1 MNFDWSTFLLEIL
14 NFFILLWL
22 LQRFLYRPVLEV
34 IQTRQ
39 RNIQA
44 TLEDAR
50 RLEAEALVTRGAL
63 DARIGD
69 WEAEKARAHARLEE
83 EIAAERQRLLK
94 ALDEDLAEAKAR
106 QTAHDEHERREVL
119 QSMERQALDSGGR
132 FVSRLL
138 QRLGSPQ
145 LEDALV
151 AAALDD
157 LERLP
162 AAEVEKL
169 KAALAANG
177 LEVVSVFPLSDS
189 RRQALEGRLG
199 QLAGQPVHP
208 VYRQEPALMSGLC
221 IHVGSWVLA
230 ANLRDELKFFR
241 ETGSADAG

>member
-50 RLEAEALVTRGAL
+50 RLEAEALATRGAL

-69 WEAEKARAHARLEE
+69 WEAEKARAQARLEE
-83 EIAAERQRLLK
+83 EIAAERQRLLR

-119 QSMERQALDSGGR
+119 QAMERQALDSGGR

-138 QRLGSPQ
+138 QRLGSAQ

-151 AAALDD
+151 AAALEDI
-157 LERLP
+157 ERLP
-162 AAEVEKL
+162 VADIEKL
-169 KAALAANG
+169 KTALAANG

-189 RRQALEGRLG
+189 RRQVLEARLG

-208 VYRQEPALMSGLC
+208 VYRQEPALLSGLC

>member
-1 MNFDWSTFLLEIL
+1 MNFDWTTFLLEIL
-14 NFFILLWL
+14 NFFILLWI
-22 LQRFLYRPVLEV
+22 LQRFLYRPVIEV
-34 IQTRQ
+34 IQARQ

-50 RLEAEALVTRGAL
+50 RLEAEAVATRAAL

-69 WEAEKARAHARLEE
+69 WEAEKARAHAVLDQ
-83 EIAAERQRLLK
+83 EIAAERQRLLQ
-94 ALDEDLAEAKAR
+94 ALEQDLAEAKAR

-132 FVSRLL
+132 FVSRML
-138 QRLGSPQ
+138 QRLGSPE

-157 LERLP
+157 LEGLP
-162 AAEVEKL
+162 PAEIGKL
-169 KAALAANG
+169 KTALAANG
-177 LEVVSVFPLSDS
+177 LEVVSVYPLSDPH
-189 RRQALEGRLG
+189 RQALETRLG
-199 QLAGQPVHP
+199 ELAGQPVHP
-208 VYRQEPALMSGLC
+208 VYRQEPALLSGLC

-241 ETGSADAG
+241 ETNSADAG

>member
-1 MNFDWSTFLLEIL
+1 MNFDWTTFLLEIL

-50 RLEAEALVTRGAL
+50 RLEAEALATRGTL

-69 WEAEKARAHARLEE
+69 WEAEKARAQARLEE

-94 ALDEDLAEAKAR
+94 ALEEDLAEAKAR
-106 QTAHDEHERREVL
+106 QTAHDDHERREVL
-119 QSMERQALDSGGR
+119 QAMERQALDSGGR

-138 QRLGSPQ
+138 QRLGSTQ

-162 AAEVEKL
+162 AADIEKL

-177 LEVVSVFPLSDS
+177 LEVVSVFPLSDG
-189 RRQALEGRLG
+189 RRQALEARLG

-208 VYRQEPALMSGLC
+208 VYRQEPALLSGLC

>member
-1 MNFDWSTFLLEIL
+1 MSFDWSTFLLEIL

-50 RLEAEALVTRGAL
+50 RLEAEALATRGAL

-69 WEAEKARAHARLEE
+69 WEAEKARAQARLEE
-83 EIAAERQRLLK
+83 DIAAERQRLLK
-94 ALDEDLAEAKAR
+94 ALEEDLAEAKAR

-119 QSMERQALDSGGR
+119 QAMERQALDSGGR
-132 FVSRLL
+132 FVSRIL

-151 AAALDD
+151 EAALDD
-157 LERLP
+157 LDRLP
-162 AAEVEKL
+162 AADIEKL
-169 KAALAANG
+169 KTALAANG
-177 LEVVSVFPLSDS
+177 LEVVSVFPLSDGW
-189 RRQALEGRLG
+189 RQALEDRLG
-199 QLAGQPVHP
+199 QLAGQAVHP
-208 VYRQEPALMSGLC
+208 VYRQEPALLSGLC

>member
-50 RLEAEALVTRGAL
+50 RLEAEALATRGAL
-63 DARIGD
+63 DARIDD
-69 WEAEKARAHARLEE
+69 WEAEKARAQARLEE

-94 ALDEDLAEAKAR
+94 AMDEDLAEAKAR
-106 QTAHDEHERREVL
+106 QTAHDEHERREIL

-157 LERLP
+157 LERLS
-162 AAEVEKL
+162 AVEVDKL
-169 KAALAANG
+169 KTALAANG
-177 LEVVSVFPLSDS
+177 LEVVSVFPMSDG
-189 RRQALEGRLG
+189 RRQALEARLW

-208 VYRQEPALMSGLC
+208 FYRQEPALLSGLC

-241 ETGSADAG
+241 ETGSADAV

>member
-22 LQRFLYRPVLEV
+22 LQRFLYRPVLDV

-50 RLEAEALVTRGAL
+50 RLEAEALATRGAL

-69 WEAEKARAHARLEE
+69 WEAEKARAQARLEE
-83 EIAAERQRLLK
+83 DIAAERQRLLK

-119 QSMERQALDSGGR
+119 QAMERQALDSGGR

-157 LERLP
+157 LDRLP
-162 AAEVEKL
+162 AAEIEKL

-177 LEVVSVFPLSDS
+177 LEVVSVFPLSDG
-189 RRQALEGRLG
+189 RRQALEARLG
-199 QLAGQPVHP
+199 QLAGQAVHP
-208 VYRQEPALMSGLC
+208 VYRQEPALLSGLC

>member
-22 LQRFLYRPVLEV
+22 LQRFLYRPVLDV

-50 RLEAEALVTRGAL
+50 RLEAEALATRGAL

-69 WEAEKARAHARLEE
+69 WEAEKARAQAALDQ

-94 ALDEDLAEAKAR
+94 AMDEDLAEAKAR

-132 FVSRLL
+132 FVSRIL

-169 KAALAANG
+169 KTALAANG
-177 LEVVSVFPLSDS
+177 LEVVSVFPLADG
-189 RRQALEGRLG
+189 RRQALEARLG
-199 QLAGQPVHP
+199 QLAGKPVHP
-208 VYRQEPALMSGLC
+208 VYRQEPALLSGLC

-241 ETGSADAG
+241 ETGSADAV

>member
-50 RLEAEALVTRGAL
+50 RLEAEALATRGAL

-69 WEAEKARAHARLEE
+69 WEAEKARAQARLEE
-83 EIAAERQRLLK
+83 DIAAERQRLLK

-119 QSMERQALDSGGR
+119 QAMERQALDSGGR

-157 LERLP
+157 LDRLP
-162 AAEVEKL
+162 AAEIEKL

-177 LEVVSVFPLSDS
+177 LEVVSVFPLSDG
-189 RRQALEGRLG
+189 RRQALEARLG
-199 QLAGQPVHP
+199 QLAGQAVHP
-208 VYRQEPALMSGLC
+208 VYRQEPALLSGLC